1 MTAQKPMLVEPP
13 ATLPVTLEEARRFL
27 RVDSTEEDPV
37 LEALI
42 AAATTYCD
50 GYSGI
55 LHRGL
60 ITQTWRLPAAAFPVL
75 PASQIRLPLIPVQ
88 EVTEIAYYDSAGV
101 VIMDPASYALH
112 TDATGSY
119 VTVAA
124 GGSWPAATARD
135 DAVQI
140 LYVVGY
146 GDLPTDVP
154 AAVRQAILLM
164 VSAWYDDRMTAA
176 VPPAADRLLS
186 PYRPVIL

>member
-1 MTAQKPMLVEPP
+1 MAQKPMLVEPP
-13 ATLPVTLEEARRFL
+13 ATLPVTLEEARKFL
-27 RVDSTEEDPV
+27 RIDSTEEDTV
-37 LEALI
+37 LETLI

-60 ITQTWRLPAAAFPVL
+60 INQTWQLPVAAFPV
-75 PASQIRLPLIPVQ
+75 PPCNQIRLPLIPVQ
-88 EVTEIAYYDSAGV
+88 SVTEIAYYDSAGV

-112 TDATGSY
+112 TDQSGSY
-119 VTVAA
+119 VTAA
-124 GGSWPAATARD
+124 GGSWPAAAVRD

-146 GDLPTDVP
+146 GDQPRDVP

-164 VSAWYDDRMTAA
+164 VSAWYDDRTAGA

-186 PYRPVIL
+186 AYRPVIW